1 MNESKDYV
9 IQKHFVRL
17 TEDHMFEGS
26 MLYPEGKFIPAGT
39 EGVVIDCHTIGLI
52 PNLSEQVYSIIVKQ
66 ELMAKKWAS
75 YLVLIDDRLVTISAS
90 KLETVRFDPPGP
102 IFEDEQ
108 DRDQYFDELFNKMKL
123 DYSEGND
130 GRAEKS

>member
-1 MNESKDYV
+1 M
-9 IQKHFVRL
+9 
-17 TEDHMFEGS
+17 MFS
-26 MLYPEGKFIPAGT
+26 
-39 EGVVIDCHTIGLI
+39 
-52 PNLSEQVYSIIVKQ
+52 
-66 ELMAKKWAS
+66 
-75 YLVLIDDRLVTISAS
+75 TISAS

-102 IFEDEQ
+102 IFEHEQ